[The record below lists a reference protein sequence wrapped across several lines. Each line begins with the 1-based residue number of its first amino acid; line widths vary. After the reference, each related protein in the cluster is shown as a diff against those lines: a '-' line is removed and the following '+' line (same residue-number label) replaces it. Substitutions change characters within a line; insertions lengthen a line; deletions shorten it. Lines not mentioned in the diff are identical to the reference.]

1 MELLKIKKMLS
12 KYSYYRDE
20 FNETEFLFKEYS
32 NSFNKEFN
40 ILPDFVPVADSDSVP
55 DFVPVADS
63 DSVPDSVPVAEL
75 KEEIEKKSNL
85 KLYRKL
91 SLLTHPDKKGGSAEI
106 FNQVHLEYTK
116 GNTLGLLLLAQEYH
130 LEINYLEYSESDFE
144 SSLTVLAESSAKIKS
159 SLAWVWQSADS
170 VKRQE
175 LRERFKF

>member
-40 ILPDFVPVADSDSVP
+40 ILPDFVPVPVPVPVSDSVP
-55 DFVPVADS
+55 DF
-63 DSVPDSVPVAEL
+63 VPDSVPVAEL

>member
-32 NSFNKEFN
+32 YNFNKEFN
-40 ILPDFVPVADSDSVP
+40 ILPDPDPDSDP
-55 DFVPVADS
+55 DFDFYSNPN
-63 DSVPDSVPVAEL
+63 L
-75 KEEIEKKSNL
+75 KEEIVKKSNL

-106 FNQVHLEYTK
+106 FNQVHLEYIK

-144 SSLTVLAESSAKIKS
+144 SSLTVLADSSAKIKS